1 MRTKSQKLGN
11 WILEES
17 IEIDSMGSIKGGKFQ
32 NFPSARTDDESGS
45 TYEGQNLEEVIVTP
59 PPSSVF

>member
-1 MRTKSQKLGN
+1 
-11 WILEES
+11 
-17 IEIDSMGSIKGGKFQ
+17 MGSIKGGKFQ

-45 TYEGQNLEEVIVTP
+45 TYEGQTLEEVIVTP

>member
-11 WILEES
+11 WILEAS

-32 NFPSARTDDESGS
+32 NFPSARTDESGS
-45 TYEGQNLEEVIVTP
+45 TYEGQTLEEVIVTP